1 MKHRQRKHEM
11 SEKRFG
17 KIRRSEF
24 ERRENEFQV
33 AQTRCAVELRVP
45 QQFATLA
52 RECAPTHAEA
62 CDFEKVRVEEVNE
75 NSGRDIAREFG
86 WTRLGCG
93 VGRCTYRWKPKCVV
107 KFARSAR
114 RPTTND
120 PNNVVGY
127 GTFNGV
133 TGEESNTYEVAAYNL
148 ADEGVKKFLTPIIA
162 HSPATVSHGYT
173 WIVAPMAR
181 TEKNDGLNFDRM
193 DSIRKE
199 IRAGLDKA
207 HAECED
213 IHYGNIG
220 LLLDK
225 YPVLID
231 YGFSVRCKRAQR
243 GDIAKAPRKLSEFGE
258 KRHRLPVEKI
268 LGMGDI
274 TKHRGR
280 HGLKRPRGKA
290 IPMGVL
296 TQRRRIL
303 WAEAG
308 ALRRKAKQFTDPDV
322 RERMVADA
330 RFLEKQA
337 WAFQTKLGG
346 GRQVQGKEYER
357 MLGLLNQTR
366 KEAFI
371 ANPI

>member
-1 MKHRQRKHEM
+1 M
-11 SEKRFG
+11 SEKRFA

-52 RECAPTHAEA
+52 RECAPTHEEA
-62 CDFEKVRVEEVNE
+62 CDFEKILVEDVND
-75 NSGRDIAREFG
+75 NSGRDIGSGFG
-86 WTRLGCG
+86 WERLGCG

-114 RPTTND
+114 RPTTGE
-120 PNNVVGY
+120 PNRVVGY

-148 ADEGVKKFLTPIIA
+148 ADESVKKFLTPIVA
-162 HSPATVSHGYT
+162 HSPATVSHGYK

-181 TEKNDGLNFDRM
+181 TQKNDSLDYNKLDNIRSTIRSGL
-193 DSIRKE
+193 
-199 IRAGLDKA
+199 AKA
-207 HAECED
+207 NAECED

-243 GDIAKAPRKLSEFGE
+243 GSIAKAPRKLSEFGE
-258 KRHRLPVEKI
+258 KQ
-268 LGMGDI
+268 

-280 HGLKRPRGKA
+280 HGLKRARGGVP
-290 IPMGVL
+290 IGVL

-330 RFLEKQA
+330 RFLEQQA

-346 GRQVQGKEYER
+346 GKQIRGKEYEQ

-366 KEAFI
+366 KEAFL